1 MVYVDMFCASV
12 GLSTTYGISIFV
24 WFLALCRVVEK
35 FNVHSWDLKSLAF
48 RRLLPVSKGDGALP
62 TDRPYPLRHQVPPGV
77 DHQVPQE
84 AVTRRRRP
92 PAPPDRAYDLCGAG
106 GRDPQGP
113 CHRDSASEPP
123 TGERNTFSNAQL
135 TGNPE
140 NYGLSYL

>member
-92 PAPPDRAYDLCGAG
+92 PVPHRSFARSVRSRRSRSSRVMSARTTSTCSSPARRTCRRA
-106 GRDPQGP
+106 
-113 CHRDSASEPP
+113 
-123 TGERNTFSNAQL
+123 T
-135 TGNPE
+135 
-140 NYGLSYL
+140 